1 MTSYKV
7 GDIFM
12 ILVPDTSVVIDGRI
26 TSMIREGEYNGS
38 TIIIPEAVVAELE
51 SQANQGREI
60 GFSGLIELQRLSDQ
74 IGRASCRERV

>member
-1 MTSYKV
+1 MK
-7 GDIFM
+7 
-12 ILVPDTSVVIDGRI
+12 LVPDTSVVIDGRI

-60 GFSGLIELQRLSDQ
+60 GFSGLIELQQLSDMAGEGIIELQ
-74 IGRASCRERV
+74 YIDEV